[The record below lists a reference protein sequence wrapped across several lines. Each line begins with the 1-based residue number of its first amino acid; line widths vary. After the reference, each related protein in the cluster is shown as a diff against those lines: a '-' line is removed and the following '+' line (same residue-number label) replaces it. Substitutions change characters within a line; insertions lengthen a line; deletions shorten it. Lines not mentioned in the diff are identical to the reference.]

1 MDNDELTFGR
11 KLTLSRQ
18 NSKYTIH
25 QFAQMMS
32 MKLRDLENMENDII
46 IPEKKT
52 ITKMNRFL
60 KKKMPYTN

>member
-46 IPEKKT
+46 ITEKKT